1 MLKNL
6 TKCFVFTSLIQTAIA
21 QPGVS
26 FRALEEASLS
36 VDSMKVALSLT
47 TEQVSIVNAIND
59 RYSPRFDSMRM
70 SNDNRFEKFA
80 KTRRLK
86 EERDNELKLLLS
98 EKQFR
103 TYRAEQESQRDVN
116 PGIPE
121 AHLLGN

>member
-1 MLKNL
+1 
-6 TKCFVFTSLIQTAIA
+6 
-21 QPGVS
+21 
-26 FRALEEASLS
+26 
-36 VDSMKVALSLT
+36 MKVALSLT